1 MSQETVKKDAENL
14 ETPLLYPFD
23 DSWLDPCLEFAFKTL
38 TGAIPIE
45 DNIAIQG
52 YFQQQDDTSNPQTDG
67 CLSLPEIGLPN
78 FFQSNI
84 SSDFATVGKSVS
96 VLKLPENETKV
107 SDRGGEKKEQK
118 REKEAVEDVGRL
130 LSMVA
135 KERKTGAEKCNPWG
149 ITESTQLVAVCRGAG
164 FVFGWDLLWCFESTE
179 SREVCGAERSERD
192 SEVVRDERVLREVSD
207 FDRKAL
213 SEFSRSSGIHPRVEG
228 DVPGEDISEQSLIEE
243 ACVEAS
249 ERDYSGGTNERVPE
263 SHRKRSKEE
272 PIEKV
277 SRRRSQRSGEEVK
290 EEIPADDG

>member
-1 MSQETVKKDAENL
+1 MLLCAKGLGECTESRERSAEG
-14 ETPLLYPFD
+14 E
-23 DSWLDPCLEFAFKTL
+23 SGDPCLEFAFKTL

-130 LSMVA
+130 LSMV
-135 KERKTGAEKCNPWG
+135 KN
-149 ITESTQLVAVCRGAG
+149 
-164 FVFGWDLLWCFESTE
+164 
-179 SREVCGAERSERD
+179 
-192 SEVVRDERVLREVSD
+192 
-207 FDRKAL
+207 
-213 SEFSRSSGIHPRVEG
+213 
-228 DVPGEDISEQSLIEE
+228 
-243 ACVEAS
+243 
-249 ERDYSGGTNERVPE
+249 GGTNEL
-263 SHRKRSKEE
+263 SHELIFSALR
-272 PIEKV
+272 PIN
-277 SRRRSQRSGEEVK
+277 
-290 EEIPADDG
+290 